1 MNLHIAEN
9 IRQLRN
15 ARNMTQ
21 ATLAKRVG
29 VTNATI
35 SAYEV
40 GARAP
45 SFEVLIKLAQVFRV
59 STDNLLGISNRF
71 VVDVTRLSM
80 TQRAIVQDIVSLY
93 EERNEHTPAAQDE
106 AGSAFP
112 AVAALLAQ
120 PVQETRSVD

>member
-40 GARAP
+40 GARVP
-45 SFEVLIKLAQVFRV
+45 SFEVLIKLAQVFHV

-71 VVDVTRLSM
+71 VVDVTRLTM
-80 TQRAIVQDIVSLY
+80 TQRAVVQDIVSLY
-93 EERNEHTPAAQDE
+93 EERNEHTPLPQAE
-106 AGSAFP
+106 AGAVFP
-112 AVAALLAQ
+112 VAAGQPAQ
-120 PVQETRSVD
+120 PAQEMHTVD

>member
-1 MNLHIAEN
+1 
-9 IRQLRN
+9 
-15 ARNMTQ
+15 MTQ

-93 EERNEHTPAAQDE
+93 EERNEHTPLTQSE
-106 AGSAFP
+106 AGAGFP
-112 AVAALLAQ
+112 AATGLLVQ
-120 PVQETRSVD
+120 PAQETHSVE

>member
-1 MNLHIAEN
+1 MHIAEN

-40 GARAP
+40 GARVP
-45 SFEVLIKLAQVFRV
+45 SFEVLIKLAQVFHV

-71 VVDVTRLSM
+71 VVDVTRLTM
-80 TQRAIVQDIVSLY
+80 TQRAVVQDIVSLY
-93 EERNEHTPAAQDE
+93 EERNEHTPLPHAE
-106 AGSAFP
+106 AGAVFP
-112 AVAALLAQ
+112 AAVGLPAQ
-120 PVQETRSVD
+120 PAQETHTVD

>member
-93 EERNEHTPAAQDE
+93 EERNEHTPLTQVE
-106 AGSAFP
+106 AGAGFP
-112 AVAALLAQ
+112 AAAGLLAQ
-120 PVQETRSVD
+120 PAQETHTVE